1 MSSLKYSVTPWRKP
15 SSEWDRRTDVQK
27 RAAARE
33 TASPLLAER
42 GMEGTILSQIAARSG
57 MILVRLHQLYP
68 SKAHL
73 VDEIARVYLDRLYAA
88 LDGAGLDGLPG
99 RERLRVM
106 ARALAR
112 TAYAERDSHCVLM
125 QALAT
130 LPPHLRDGLRTR
142 VAWLC
147 AGVAEAVSLRL
158 PRLARPDAEQRAW
171 QLLLLLAGPPM
182 WMAGLDEKAAEAAAD
197 AAVAAVT
204 GARAARPASGA
215 SD

>member
-1 MSSLKYSVTPWRKP
+1 MR
-15 SSEWDRRTDVQK
+15 E
-27 RAAARE
+27 AAA
-33 TASPLLAER
+33 SLFAEH
-42 GMEGTILSQIAARSG
+42 GTERTVVRQIADRSG
-57 MILVRLHQLYP
+57 ITRLRFHMLYP
-68 SKAHL
+68 NKADL
-73 VDEIARVYLDRLYAA
+73 ADEIARVYLERLYAA
-88 LDGAGLDGLPG
+88 LDGEGLDGLPG
-99 RERLRVM
+99 RERLRAM

-112 TAYAERDSHCVLM
+112 TAYAERNAHCVLM

-182 WMAGLDEKAAEAAAD
+182 WMAGLDERAAEAAAD

-204 GARAARPASGA
+204 GARAARPARGA
-215 SD
+215 SG